1 MNSDN
6 YQQLPP
12 EMQARIDS
20 LIAQAIQPAAQ
31 APGPLAE
38 APTPAAP
45 PVAAPPPA
53 PPAPVKAPSLMDH
66 VIALRKEVAEL
77 RGQVNAVGQVSEA
90 VGNAVGQMY
99 AMFQEQT
106 QPSSFSANFQA
117 PQSQQVEDEGY

>member
-1 MNSDN
+1 MNTES
-6 YQQLPP
+6 YQALPP
-12 EMQARIDS
+12 ELQARINS
-20 LIAQAIQPAAQ
+20 IISQAAAPAAPA
-31 APGPLAE
+31 APAPIPTVE
-38 APTPAAP
+38 APTP
-45 PVAAPPPA
+45 PA
-53 PPAPVKAPSLMDH
+53 SAPVKPPSLMDH